1 MAKSTAR
8 RSKSS
13 EPAELPIHKPKD
25 VQFPSTGPVTQ
36 EPTLIERQSD
46 GLGFKSHAKLLA
58 FAEEPV
64 TFMIHETSD
73 INQSRYVQ
81 VGNNG
86 QNKWLFRGVNYTLP
100 RKFVEQLLRAKP
112 VSIATPESRDDDG
125 FRTTT
130 IKKTSAMLY
139 PLTIIEDKNPLSKE
153 WQKQIM
159 AEG

>member
-1 MAKSTAR
+1 MAKPR
-8 RSKSS
+8 LKRSS
-13 EPAELPIHKPKD
+13 EPAEMNIHKPKD
-25 VQFPSTGPVTQ
+25 VVFPTTGPVSP
-36 EPTLIERQSD
+36 EPTLIEKATD

-73 INQSRYVQ
+73 VNQSRYVQ

-86 QNKWLFRGVNYTLP
+86 QNKWLFRGVPYTLP

-139 PLTIIEDKNPLSKE
+139 PLTILEDKNPISKE
-153 WQKQIM
+153 WQAQIM